1 MVILF
6 MIFGCIAGFVS
17 ARVYKMNGGEA
28 WKANVALTAVLFP
41 GIILGELFGL
51 NFFLIASHSS
61 GAVPFGSMV
70 AVLALWALI
79 SLPLS
84 VIGSYFGFRKP
95 RIEHPV
101 RTNQIPRQIPDQP
114 FYLRTIPSILMG
126 GLLPFGAIFIE
137 LYFIM
142 NSIWFHRIY
151 YGLGKFIFLFT
162 MACLV
167 DDSGLINPPSP
178 TSLAFHR
185 FPFPCLL
192 CVDSDLL
199 GNHHSYVLL
208 PLV

>member
-6 MIFGCIAGFVS
+6 MIFGSIAGFVS
-17 ARVYKMNGGEA
+17 ARIYKMNGGES

-61 GAVPFGSMV
+61 GAVPFGSML

-114 FYLRTIPSILMG
+114 FYLRTIPSVLMG

-151 YGLGKFIFLFT
+151 YGLGKLDMCI
-162 MACLV
+162 
-167 DDSGLINPPSP
+167 SGQEGML
-178 TSLAFHR
+178 
-185 FPFPCLL
+185 
-192 CVDSDLL
+192 
-199 GNHHSYVLL
+199 
-208 PLV
+208 

>member
-1 MVILF
+1 MLIYLLPTVFAVLGFLSPSNRGSLATVMVILF
-6 MIFGCIAGFVS
+6 MIFGSIAGFVS

-151 YGLGKFIFLFT
+151 YGLGK
-162 MACLV
+162 
-167 DDSGLINPPSP
+167 LI
-178 TSLAFHR
+178 
-185 FPFPCLL
+185 FPFCFHNGLF
-192 CVDSDLL
+192 
-199 GNHHSYVLL
+199 G
-208 PLV
+208 